1 MGTLESMHFRLKIKG
16 PGVRAAVLTVACLG
30 LFAHGN
36 MARAQQITN
45 CTPGS
50 AYYPDCLDYAQG
62 GQGSIQAIMQRFGA
76 RRLYNHLRWRFR
88 PQVNGRLL
96 PGAPAGLRRAGITP
110 VAGDGEG
117 PLGDGWTVWTTD
129 SYSWIKDKRPASAA
143 RGGSLSL
150 TAGLDKQLT
159 ETLTAGISLNGVRSR
174 MTTRFNGGY
183 SHVNGL
189 TVSPYVNITL
199 ADWLS
204 AEITGGYVYNRERL
218 FRTLPF
224 FLPVSGRRH
233 SNGYMFSASLD
244 ASKWYGSWLLS
255 AHGGVVAT
263 RDKWTAYR
271 ESDGTPNAAET
282 SRLVQGIV
290 EGTASYWLEPV
301 MPYVTVSYARD
312 LSRNDPQGGD
322 RDDWTFTGGLA
333 WYGSGRLD
341 GLTADFSASVVAGRA
356 RQRNATV
363 SFGLRWNF

>member
-1 MGTLESMHFRLKIKG
+1 M
-16 PGVRAAVLTVACLG
+16 VRRSKFILNINLAWAAACAAVSLS
-30 LFAHGN
+30 LFAQAHT
-36 MARAQQITN
+36 ASAQQVE
-45 CTPGS
+45 CTPENP
-50 AYYPDCLDYAQG
+50 YYPDC
-62 GQGSIQAIMQRFGA
+62 MQNPHHARGVHPFLRRVRA
-76 RRLYNHLRWRFR
+76 RRFYHHLRWRFR
-88 PQVNGRLL
+88 PQMNGRFL

-110 VAGDGEG
+110 AAGNGEG
-117 PLGDGWTVWTTD
+117 PLGDGWTAWMTD

-199 ADWLS
+199 AEWLS

-218 FRTLPF
+218 YRTVFAPA
-224 FLPVSGRRH
+224 SGRRH

-263 RDKWTAYR
+263 RDKWSAYR
-271 ESDGTPNAAET
+271 ESGGTPNAAET
-282 SRLVQGIV
+282 NRLVQGIV
-290 EGTASYWLEPV
+290 EGTASWWLEPV